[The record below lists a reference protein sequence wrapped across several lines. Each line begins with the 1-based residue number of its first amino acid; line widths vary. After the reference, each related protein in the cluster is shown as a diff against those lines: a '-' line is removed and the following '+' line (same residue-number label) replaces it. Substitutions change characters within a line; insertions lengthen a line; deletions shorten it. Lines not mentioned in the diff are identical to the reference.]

1 MDVYEGEKHD
11 AVSLTKDGTLV
22 VNGNI
27 VTINESSS
35 VDITPRG
42 RTSVYSKKPQKGKS
56 ADYTKYV
63 KTYKNNNVNTK
74 SKIKNL
80 ATGTIATI
88 IAHALSATLPGS
100 ITIGALGT
108 LASDLKSA
116 AERYA
121 PNSAYFSYAVKKYSY
136 KKNTAI
142 DKYYKHAGSYYVK
155 KDCTGHSEKA
165 NFYEYNYI
173 Q

>member
-1 MDVYEGEKHD
+1 MQPE
-11 AVSLTKDGTLV
+11 L
-22 VNGNI
+22 
-27 VTINESSS
+27 
-35 VDITPRG
+35 
-42 RTSVYSKKPQKGKS
+42 
-56 ADYTKYV
+56 
-63 KTYKNNNVNTK
+63 
-74 SKIKNL
+74 
-80 ATGTIATI
+80 
-88 IAHALSATLPGS
+88 LPGS